1 MPRSFASGL
10 HHFVGGENAGIP
22 SIYVSIVL
30 ILQRLK
36 LFIVT
41 DLVDHL
47 VLKFGRYFF
56 AAIRGGAPR
65 N

>member
-22 SIYVSIVL
+22 SINVNVVL

-36 LFIVT
+36 FLIVT
-41 DLVDHL
+41 DLRMLDSL
-47 VLKFGRYFF
+47 
-56 AAIRGGAPR
+56 GASGK
-65 N
+65 